1 MKPIPLLTVVIV
13 NYYSE
18 QVLPN
23 CLACLYAALPDM
35 AAEVFI
41 VSNGS
46 SHAPLSAILSD
57 YPNVRYIENGQNLG
71 FAAANNRA
79 IRASTGTYIL
89 LLNPDV
95 VLDRHCLSTLMAV
108 MEAAPEMGVTGPRLV
123 LPDGH
128 LDSACRRLFPT
139 PADALFH
146 LLWLDRLLPNSRF
159 IGHYNMAYQDPQ
171 VSYDVDAVSGAAM
184 LLRRAA
190 IEQVGLL
197 DERFFLYA
205 EDLDWCYRFRLAG
218 WRVHYCAQAQA
229 THIKRTSL
237 STAGAA
243 VIRRFYHANWQL
255 YRKYYMSERITLLG
269 AVTWLLLKFRLYAGL
284 VSWRIRGRWL

>member
-1 MKPIPLLTVVIV
+1 MKPIPLLTVIIV

-18 QVLPN
+18 RVLPD
-23 CLACLYAALPDM
+23 CLARLYAALPDISV
-35 AAEVFI
+35 EVFI
-41 VSNGS
+41 VSNGASHDQLS
-46 SHAPLSAILSD
+46 SILSN
-57 YPNVRYIENGQNLG
+57 YPDIHHIENEKNIG
-71 FAAANNRA
+71 FAAANNWA
-79 IRASTGTYIL
+79 IRASTGAYIL

-95 VLDRHCLSTLMAV
+95 TLDTDCLSTLMAV
-108 MEAAPEMGVTGPRLV
+108 IEASADMGVVGPRLV
-123 LPDGH
+123 LPDGL
-128 LDSACRRLFPT
+128 LDSACHRLFPT

-159 IGHYNMAYQDPQ
+159 VGHYNMAYQDPQ
-171 VSYDVDAVSGAAM
+171 VSCDADAVSGAAM

-237 STAGAA
+237 STAGA
-243 VIRRFYHANWQL
+243 VMIRRFYHANWQL

-284 VSWRIRGRWL
+284 ASWRKRGQWL